1 MFSHIKPQL
10 IMLQLCTVCQ
20 NNPLNLANILQVKNN
35 TNNIK
40 YSLYEGKYSGRKHM
54 AHPVVTCTY
63 NFFPNFR
70 PLQSH
75 SAAVIYQAHWD
86 HFF

>member
-1 MFSHIKPQL
+1 
-10 IMLQLCTVCQ
+10 MLQLSTVCQ

-54 AHPVVTCTY
+54 DHPVYRSQVHTVSVANKKSSWDLAY
-63 NFFPNFR
+63 AQLFFDI
-70 PLQSH
+70 LGT
-75 SAAVIYQAHWD
+75 
-86 HFF
+86 

>member
-35 TNNIK
+35 TKISN
-40 YSLYEGKYSGRKHM
+40 YSLYEGKYSGPKHM
-54 AHPVVTCTY
+54 VHPVHTV
-63 NFFPNFR
+63 FI
-70 PLQSH
+70 
-75 SAAVIYQAHWD
+75 VIKVGRRVCISRNTP
-86 HFF
+86 

>member
-1 MFSHIKPQL
+1 MFSQIKPQP
-10 IMLQLCTVCQ
+10 IMLQLSTVCQ

-54 AHPVVTCTY
+54 VHPVY
-63 NFFPNFR
+63 
-70 PLQSH
+70 LKKILGQ
-75 SAAVIYQAHWD
+75 WD
-86 HFF
+86 T